1 MLNETD
7 QPDEI
12 HDSGDHRA
20 EESRRYDSFVVRIW
34 RHPGHIDFMR
44 AEVRHVQ
51 SGTAETSFD
60 CTSEWIGERI
70 RERVAEEEIS

>member
-1 MLNETD
+1 LNETD
-7 QPDEI
+7 HPDEI
-12 HDSGDHRA
+12 HDSGDHRS

-34 RHPGHIDFMR
+34 RHPGHTDFMR

-60 CTSEWIGERI
+60 CTSEWIVEQI
-70 RERVAEEEIS
+70 RERVADVEIS

>member
-1 MLNETD
+1 MTALCAGRLPED
-7 QPDEI
+7 DGFP
-12 HDSGDHRA
+12 HLSAG
-20 EESRRYDSFVVRIW
+20 RYDSFVVRVW
-34 RHPGHIDFMR
+34 RHPGHSDFMR

-70 RERVAEEEIS
+70 RERVAEEEFS

>member
-7 QPDEI
+7 QPDEMR
-12 HDSGDHRA
+12 DSGDHRP

-34 RHPGHIDFMR
+34 RHPGHHEFMR

-70 RERVAEEEIS
+70 RERVVEEEIS

>member
-1 MLNETD
+1 M
-7 QPDEI
+7 
-12 HDSGDHRA
+12 
-20 EESRRYDSFVVRIW
+20 
-34 RHPGHIDFMR
+34 DFMR